1 MNKVRALLF
10 LGVWIAVLPYLG
22 FPASWKAVLTTLS
35 GVGLIFVSF
44 MFYKESRIK
53 KIAENKEKTFDN
65 FSENNF
71 EGEKEKN

>member
-10 LGVWIAVLPYLG
+10 LGVWIAVLPCLG